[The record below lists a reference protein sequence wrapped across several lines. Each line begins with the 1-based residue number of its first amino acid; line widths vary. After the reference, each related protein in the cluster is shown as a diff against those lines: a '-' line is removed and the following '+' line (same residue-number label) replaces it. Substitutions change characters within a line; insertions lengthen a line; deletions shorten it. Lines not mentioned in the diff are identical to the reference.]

1 MSPLGAPSADAQA
14 HSAHLREVIQEQI
27 IAAGGSIP
35 FWKYMELALYAPG
48 LGYYSAGAHKFGKG
62 GDFITAPERSP
73 LFSAG
78 VATAIAP
85 ALRQAGKGAVFMELG
100 GGSGAFAESC
110 LLALQDI
117 GVLPARY
124 AMLEPSADLRQRQR
138 ERLQAQLPAELFAR
152 VEWLDGP
159 IAEIWNGVLFA
170 NEVIDALP
178 VPRFVIRAGEVMEE
192 HVALDG
198 EGRFVRTEQP
208 ADAMLIGA
216 VRNIERRLPE
226 PLPEGYRSEALA
238 QLPYWMQAVVGG
250 LQNGALLL
258 IDYGYARSEFYQPE
272 RSDGTLRA
280 FRQQHVTNDVFAWP
294 GLQDI
299 TASVDFTAV
308 AEACVGAGFEFS
320 GYCSQSSFLL
330 GNGLER
336 HLQAAEAQ
344 AADEVARH
352 NLRQQVKHLTLPSE
366 MGERFQA
373 IGFQR
378 GVELDAAFLL
388 GDLSHHL

>member
-35 FWKYMELALYAPG
+35 FWKYMELALYTPG

-198 EGRFVRTEQP
+198 EGRFVRTEKP

-330 GNGLER
+330 GNGMEQ

-344 AADEVARH
+344 AADDVARH

-366 MGERFQA
+366 MGERFQV

-378 GVELDAAFLL
+378 GVELDAAFLM